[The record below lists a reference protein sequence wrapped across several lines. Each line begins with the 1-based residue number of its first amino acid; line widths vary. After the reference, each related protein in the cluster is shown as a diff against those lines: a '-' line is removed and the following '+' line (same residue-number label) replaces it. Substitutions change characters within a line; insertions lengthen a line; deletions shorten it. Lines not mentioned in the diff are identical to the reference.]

1 MGTNIIRIGLLI
13 TATQFILSASCN
25 KDGSKPCA
33 NTSPYSF
40 NVTSDFSPQR
50 EVYNI
55 GDTIF
60 LNSLFPKTLLDNI
73 SNQNIDYSNSVSIAG
88 NFNTIYMDTVN
99 HTMQESLN
107 RFSVSVIKGQQSPIT
122 NSPNLGINIFYSET
136 PTSYQFQ
143 MSIKLLAKGL
153 FYIGVT
159 NLSSQGL
166 AGKNCTNA
174 GFDMTVTNS
183 NKNINLFQY
192 ALGYTPDALLQKSI
206 YCFRVQ

>member
-1 MGTNIIRIGLLI
+1 MGTNILRIGLLI
-13 TATQFILSASCN
+13 TATQFMLSTSCN

-33 NTSPYSF
+33 NYTPYGF
-40 NVTSDFSPQR
+40 NVTSEFNPQR
-50 EVYNI
+50 EIYNV

-73 SNQNIDYSNSVSIAG
+73 SNQNIDYSNSINISG
-88 NFNTIYMDTVN
+88 NFNTIYMDTIT
-99 HTMQESLN
+99 HAIQESFN
-107 RFSVSVIKGQQSPIT
+107 RFSVSVLKGQQSPIT
-122 NSPNLGINIFYSET
+122 NSPNLGINIFYFENPSN
-136 PTSYQFQ
+136 YQFQ

-166 AGKNCTNA
+166 VGKNCTNA
-174 GFDMTVTNS
+174 GFNMTVTNS